1 MEYIPLILSVALIH
15 FLAVASPGPDFIMVV
30 RNSLVYSKQSGIYTA
45 VGLGLGILLHVTLAL
60 VGVAFIISQSVIL
73 FNVVKLLG
81 AGYLIYVGIKS
92 LRAKPTNLNSNEI
105 QHSKVDIST
114 VKAIRIGFVTNAMN
128 PKATLFFLSL
138 FTLVIQPTTP
148 LVVKGIIGLEMA
160 IVTFAWFAVI
170 AIAVSQRSVKRR
182 IIKFQHYIE
191 RVMGGIL
198 IIFGI
203 VLATAH
209 SQ

>member
-1 MEYIPLILSVALIH
+1 MEYLPLVLSVALVH

-30 RNSLVYSKQSGIYTA
+30 RNSLLYSKQSGVYTA
-45 VGLGLGILLHVTLAL
+45 LGLGFGILLHITLAL

-73 FNVVKLLG
+73 FNIIKLLG
-81 AGYLIYVGIKS
+81 AGYLIYIGIKS
-92 LRAKPTNLNSNEI
+92 LRAKPADSNNTDFA
-105 QHSKVDIST
+105 HKRADISKL
-114 VKAIRIGFVTNAMN
+114 KAIHIGFVTNATN

-138 FTLVIQPTTP
+138 FTLVIQPSTP
-148 LVVKGIIGLEMA
+148 ILVKGFMGLEMA
-160 IVTFAWFAVI
+160 IVTFAWFALI
-170 AIAVSQRSVKRR
+170 ATAVSHRSIKKR

-191 RVMGGIL
+191 RIMGGIL

-209 SQ
+209 SK